1 MDSANMC
8 QFVWGPSWQLHGPEQ
23 MLKMIQAV
31 TGWEVTIE
39 ELQTVG
45 ERRVNMMRMFNA
57 REGINAADDSLPE
70 KFFKPLKGGVT
81 DGWKVDRAEFE
92 ASLKEYYRQSGWD
105 EENGI
110 PTDETLERLQLGWL
124 IS

>member
-1 MDSANMC
+1 MC
-8 QFVWGPSWQLHGPEQ
+8 QFVWGPSWQLHGPAQ
-23 MLKMIQAV
+23 MLEMIQAV

-57 REGINAADDSLPE
+57 REGITAAEDSLPE

-81 DGWKVDRAEFE
+81 GGLKVDRGAFE
-92 ASLKEYYRQSGWD
+92 TSLKEYYRQSGWD
-105 EENGI
+105 EETGT
-110 PTDETLERLQLGWL
+110 PTEETLRRLGLDWL